1 MEIQSAFNAGV
12 QGFNKATEDA
22 TQAAVDIAS
31 NTAVRSDVQSLSQS
45 NNVNAQNTN
54 ALASVNAVDS
64 SSLTESVVDLRVAEF
79 QAKASANVVEAAD
92 ENLGTLLDVRV

>member
-12 QGFNKATEDA
+12 QGFAKATEDA
-22 TQAAVDIAS
+22 TQAAASIVS
-31 NTAVRSDVQSLSQS
+31 NTTISSDVQNTSQS
-45 NNVNAQNTN
+45 NSVNAQNANTVEG
-54 ALASVNAVDS
+54 A
-64 SSLTESVVDLRVAEF
+64 SLTQSVVDLRVAEF